1 MIRITRTIAL
11 DEGEIEERFIRA
23 SGPGGQNVNKTA
35 TAVQLRFKVT
45 DSPSLPEAVQQRLL
59 RIAGNRIDTRGVL
72 TIEARRY
79 REQPRNREDALE
91 RLANLIRKA
100 AEKPVKRVKTRPT
113 RSSKQRR
120 LDEKRKRGEQKRGRR
135 RPSHSDE

>member
-45 DSPSLPEAVQQRLL
+45 DSPSLPEAVKQRLL
-59 RIAGNRIDTRGVL
+59 RIAGNRIDTRGIL

-100 AEKPVKRVKTRPT
+100 AEKPTPRLKTRPSRAT
-113 RSSKQRR
+113 KQRR
-120 LDEKRKRGEQKRGRR
+120 LDEKRKRGEEKKGRR
-135 RPSHSDE
+135 RPSLE